1 MVVTLLAA
9 QSLDGWIT
17 RHGKGG
23 DSFTSE
29 DDKIHFRQFLR
40 ESDACIMGR
49 VTWEASRERL
59 RIEARPD
66 LRRVVLTREPG
77 RHAAE
82 ARVGVGAGVVGEA
95 GRAPL
100 AFTDEE
106 PAQVVRRLREA
117 GVQRCALLGGG
128 QVYGAFLAAGLVD
141 EISVTIEPRIFG
153 SGTPLASGPTRGA
166 DGAGA
171 VGREFLLDVRLE
183 LVKAALLGASGAVE
197 MRYRVRR

>member
-23 DSFTSE
+23 DSFASE

-40 ESDACIMGR
+40 ACDACIMGR

-59 RIEARPD
+59 RIGARPD
-66 LRRVVLTREPG
+66 LRRVVLTREPE

-82 ARVGVGAGVVGEA
+82 ARVCMDAAAGASAGTSVVGEV
-95 GRAPL
+95 GKAPL
-100 AFTDEE
+100 TFTDED
-106 PAQVVRRLREA
+106 PAEVVRRLREA
-117 GVQRCALLGGG
+117 GRQRCALLGGG
-128 QVYGAFLAAGLVD
+128 EVYGAFLAAGLVD

-153 SGTPLASGPTRGA
+153 SGT
-166 DGAGA
+166 
-171 VGREFLLDVRLE
+171 
-183 LVKAALLGASGAVE
+183 
-197 MRYRVRR
+197 